1 MYETRRE
8 LLRKIQDLFT
18 DLNQCEVALE
28 NKEKE
33 PDPRLYTKYIDDYI
47 DDQFPVRLGNIK
59 LANEH
64 LKRRLDRL
72 EEMMYHLCDSIDKK
86 EDDNT
91 YYKLTDQQGFLKKKA
106 KEIYEEQAAFRGDQD
121 EWIHIWYVIYFK
133 RNNLYIFND
142 NVDIMYY

>member
-18 DLNQCEVALE
+18 DLNQCEVELE
-28 NKEKE
+28 SKKEEFSVKKNDQAFYACVSTMGE
-33 PDPRLYTKYIDDYI
+33 QINSLIRNRAYQCDVDD
-47 DDQFPVRLGNIK
+47 N
-59 LANEH
+59 
-64 LKRRLDRL
+64 KRRLDRL

-91 YYKLTDQQGFLKKKA
+91 YYKLTDQQGVLKKKA

-121 EWIHIWYVIYFK
+121 E
-133 RNNLYIFND
+133 
-142 NVDIMYY
+142 

>member
-121 EWIHIWYVIYFK
+121 E
-133 RNNLYIFND
+133 
-142 NVDIMYY
+142 